1 MHDMTKDES
10 FWCEFGCEVR
20 IYYDHIEFS
29 DGLRIPIPRN
39 VDTNKIH
46 NCPNLDPHAP
56 YDPEDK
62 NYMFMPKDPDVYTE
76 MADAEGGHF
85 WDYEEV
91 SHHYLELDMNFEA
104 VDGLEFKNYRDDLK
118 KLLVEKLNEIP
129 EFFDSI
135 ALRAGEES
143 LPACL
148 QTNTINIYGD
158 LGEFQ
163 PAALLGIFY
172 EMDGNL
178 DDAKKCFEIQT
189 EVSTYGDALNLSARE
204 PEPNPEKKKYWLN
217 RIEEIDQQIRMN
229 KQELLTKKQTGEE
242 SKKAQT
248 SRQIQGQFS
257 LQAVISKTYDFELDD
272 LRTFADSKFTKNDM
286 KTILKETPW
295 YNHNDKT
302 LIDKVREMQA
312 KEENDTILPLDPTD
326 WDYLDLF
333 DKIQILQ
340 SHINGNIRNYLHTI
354 RRHRNITSHPKRY
367 KKKDLEQRNKMIILY
382 IQECKDYFK
391 KSKDA

>member
-1 MHDMTKDES
+1 M
-10 FWCEFGCEVR
+10 
-20 IYYDHIEFS
+20 
-29 DGLRIPIPRN
+29 
-39 VDTNKIH
+39 
-46 NCPNLDPHAP
+46 
-56 YDPEDK
+56 
-62 NYMFMPKDPDVYTE
+62 
-76 MADAEGGHF
+76 
-85 WDYEEV
+85 
-91 SHHYLELDMNFEA
+91 
-104 VDGLEFKNYRDDLK
+104 K

-217 RIEEIDQQIRMN
+217 RIEEIDQQLRMN
-229 KQELLTKKQTGEE
+229 KQELLTKKQTDEE
-242 SKKAQT
+242 SKKPQT
-248 SRQIQGQFS
+248 SQQEQDQIS
-257 LQAVISKTYDFELDD
+257 LEAVITKTYDFELDS
-272 LRTFADSKFTKNDM
+272 LRTYAFSKINSNDM
-286 KTILKETPW
+286 KTILKETKW
-295 YNHNDKT
+295 YNHNNKT

-312 KEENDTILPLDPTD
+312 KEETDTILPLDPTD

-333 DKIQILQ
+333 DKIKILNPY
-340 SHINGNIRNYLHTI
+340 INRNIKDYLQTI

-367 KKKDLEQRNKMIILY
+367 KKQDLEQRNKMIMLY
-382 IQECKDYFK
+382 IQECKNFFENAK
-391 KSKDA
+391 NA

>member
-1 MHDMTKDES
+1 MTKDEKL
-10 FWCEFGCEVR
+10 WCEFGCEVR

-39 VDTNKIH
+39 ADTNKIH

-129 EFFDSI
+129 EFFNSI

-189 EVSTYGDALNLSARE
+189 EVSTYGDALNLSAGE
-204 PEPNPEKKKYWLN
+204 PEPNPENKKYWLN
-217 RIEEIDQQIRMN
+217 RIEEIDQQLRMN
-229 KQELLTKKQTGEE
+229 KQELLTKKQTDEE
-242 SKKAQT
+242 SKKPQT
-248 SRQIQGQFS
+248 SQQEQNQQSIQQS
-257 LQAVISKTYDFELDD
+257 YLECHNFELDD
-272 LRTFADSKFTKNDM
+272 LRRYAFSKIPKNVMTK
-286 KTILKETPW
+286 ILMHTSWYGQPKVDFCQKCKQDPKQKRVLDAFRKYCPKCETEEKE
-295 YNHNDKT
+295 K
-302 LIDKVREMQA
+302 A
-312 KEENDTILPLDPTD
+312 KAEKRVPV
-326 WDYLDLF
+326 
-333 DKIQILQ
+333 
-340 SHINGNIRNYLHTI
+340 GN
-354 RRHRNITSHPKRY
+354 
-367 KKKDLEQRNKMIILY
+367 
-382 IQECKDYFK
+382 
-391 KSKDA
+391 